1 MNDIDL
7 LTVARPHVDN
17 LDRADKQ
24 RLYIAIT
31 SHTTTGFADPRVEQS
46 TELIPIAGHD
56 RRRATFRHF
65 AIARAAALVVGGI
78 VGVAGVVALARNTPV
93 PTDPAGSPSAAPTV
107 LSTTTVPTAALQD
120 QILADGVVTDTEL
133 TAAQNAT
140 VACIEAGGFNAYY
153 GGPDG
158 HQLVSSAPEAKTDQ
172 LNAVVDTC
180 EASNSTRAS
189 IRYAYGHL
197 PSDFHLETIWACMRD
212 EGLVAAS
219 DTDPTTAFQ
228 QAVSINESAADACI
242 KLGKPD

>member
-7 LTVARPHVDN
+7 LTAARPHIDN
-17 LDRADKQ
+17 LDRAGKQ
-24 RLYIAIT
+24 RLYAAIT
-31 SHTTTGFADPRVEQS
+31 SHTTTGFADLPGEQS
-46 TELIPIAGHD
+46 TELILVAGHD
-56 RRRATFRHF
+56 RHRATFRHF
-65 AIARAAALVVGGI
+65 AIARAAALVVVGI
-78 VGVAGVVALARNTPV
+78 VGVGGLVALTRATPAAKDQ
-93 PTDPAGSPSAAPTV
+93 PDSPSAAPTV
-107 LSTTTVPTAALQD
+107 LSTTTVLADALQD

-172 LNAVVDTC
+172 LNAVVATC
-180 EASNSTRAS
+180 QASNWSRAA

-197 PSDFHLETIWACMRD
+197 PSDVDVEAVWTCMRD

-219 DTDPTTAFQ
+219 GTDPATAFQ

-242 KLGKPD
+242 KLGTPD